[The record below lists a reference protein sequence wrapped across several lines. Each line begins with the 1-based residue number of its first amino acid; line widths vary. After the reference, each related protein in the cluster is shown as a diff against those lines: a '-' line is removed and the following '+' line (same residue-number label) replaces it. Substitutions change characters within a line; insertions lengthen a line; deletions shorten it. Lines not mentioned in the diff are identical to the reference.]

1 MPALVIG
8 SLLLLGSL
16 IAMGVRAASGSPTRR
31 AILGRVAWAGV
42 LPGLVACGLSGVVH
56 IPADQSG
63 LVVCRFGT
71 EPAAGRVVA
80 REGERGPQAALLG
93 PGWHFGYW
101 PWSRAVERFGLLD
114 VPHGQIGVVT
124 ALDGQALPRGRLL
137 APAWSS
143 VAGMLDAPAFVA
155 DGGGYC
161 GVQLTTLPSGRYR
174 IHPRLFKM
182 ELRPDTFVVPDGQM
196 GVVHAL
202 DGEALPRGVLFAPIW
217 RSAAEMLDANRFLAG
232 AGFRGAQLTVLLPG
246 TYRTSPLFKL
256 ELYPAQE
263 VAAGEVGVV
272 KARGVERYTGGEMLN
287 VNGED
292 LVPQGFCGIW
302 RQPLPPGTYRMNPD
316 ACQVI
321 RVKTTA
327 RVYSY
332 GGVARGTGKG
342 GTDDSSI
349 MVRSKDRVT
358 LAVELSLSL
367 TVAAENAPSLVAL
380 LGDPDRV
387 MKDEQE
393 DEELEILEARLVL
406 PTARAAL
413 RNVAETLGALE
424 YVAQRSHVETRTST
438 LVESE
443 LAPFKI
449 TYLGASLGAIRLD
462 STGAG
467 K

>member
-8 SLLLLGSL
+8 VLLLLGGL
-16 IAMGVRAASGSPTRR
+16 IAFGGRASGVPARRAA
-31 AILGRVAWAGV
+31 LGWVGWIGV
-42 LPGLVACGLSGVVH
+42 SLALVSWCLSGVVH
-56 IPADQSG
+56 IRAHQAG
-63 LVVCRFGT
+63 LVVCRFGM
-71 EPAAGRVVA
+71 ELPAGRVVA
-80 REGERGPQAALLG
+80 RPGERGPQAALLG

-101 PWSRAVERFGLLD
+101 PWSRAVEKFGVVE
-114 VPHGQIGVVT
+114 VPHGRIGVVT
-124 ALDGQALPRGRLL
+124 ALDGQALPGGRLL
-137 APAWSS
+137 APAWPS
-143 VAGMLDAPAFVA
+143 VAGMLDAPAFLSE
-155 DGGGYC
+155 GGGYR
-161 GVQLTTLPSGRYR
+161 GVQLTTLPSGDYR
-174 IHPRLFKM
+174 IHPRLFQM
-182 ELRPDTFVVPDGQM
+182 ELRSDIFIVPEGQM

-202 DGEALPRGVLFAPIW
+202 DGVALPPGVLFAPIW
-217 RSAAEMLDANRFLAG
+217 RSAAEMLDADTFLAG

-272 KARGVERYTGGEMLN
+272 KARGVERYTGGEARN

-292 LVPQGFCGIW
+292 LVPPGFCGIW

-321 RVKTTA
+321 RVKTTS

-342 GTDDSSI
+342 GSDDSSI
-349 MVRSKDRVT
+349 MVRSKDRAT

-367 TVAAENAPSLVAL
+367 AVAAENAPYLVAL

-413 RNVAETLGALE
+413 RAVAETLDARAF
-424 YVAQRSHVETRTST
+424 VVDRSRMEAMTAK
-438 LVESE
+438 LVERA
-443 LAPFKI
+443 LAPYRI

-462 STGAG
+462 SAGAG